1 MRVGL
6 VATRSFSVKSNAAQ
20 MLPSLLKP
28 FASASS
34 IKLSGLSE
42 IRMNYSTESEGIKE
56 KFDALVKDKDVV
68 VFMKGKS
75 VRTKVNF
82 KLFLWLIFDF

>member
-6 VATRSFSVKSNAAQ
+6 VAARSFSVKSNAAQ

-28 FASASS
+28 LASN

-75 VRTKVNF
+75 VRKEDNF
-82 KLFLWLIFDF
+82 RLFLWLIFDF